1 MGNKFDINKLPD
13 EYIDIYNRLIMPVDT
28 NIEISSV
35 ILSDEN
41 AKKITRFIKEYSR
54 KEMFEEYGLRPMNR
68 ILMYGASGTGKTYL
82 TKALSNHLNYIML
95 YVDISKSLTEGN
107 VSKNISEIFKLGD
120 YLGECVLFFDE
131 CDSIAWSRDSSTAE
145 RGDIRR
151 ACNSIFQY
159 LDQMNTK
166 SIFVSATNMAHKLD
180 PAYERRFD
188 LKMHFKKPDF
198 EIKECIKKFIYPKF
212 IIVDDVD
219 DVTVEIIERRARGY
233 AKLSYYEIQNIVL
246 EAMKRAIMND
256 SNKIRT
262 SEVFS
267 DLATSMGVR
276 LRFDPAKGPDSKREN
291 YYNSGSSGDWTK
303 KLDTSE

>member
-1 MGNKFDINKLPD
+1 MGRNFDVNSLPD
-13 EYIDIYNRLIMPVDT
+13 EYADIYNRLLMPVDT

-35 ILSDEN
+35 ILSDDN
-41 AKKITRFIKEYSR
+41 AKKITRFINEYSR
-54 KEMFEEYGLRPMNR
+54 KDMFEEYELRPMNR

-82 TKALSNHLNYIML
+82 TKALSNHLNYTML

-107 VSKNISEIFKLGD
+107 VAKNISDIFKLGD
-120 YLGECVLFFDE
+120 HLGECVLFFDE

-159 LDQMNTK
+159 LDQMNTQN
-166 SIFVSATNMAHKLD
+166 IFVSATNMAHKLD

-198 EIKECIKKFIYPKF
+198 ELKECIKKFIYSKF
-212 IIVDDVD
+212 VIIDDVD
-219 DVTVEIIERRARGY
+219 ETTVEIIERRAKSY
-233 AKLSYYEIQNIVL
+233 TKLSYYEIQNIVL

-256 SNKIRT
+256 SNKVRT
-262 SEVFS
+262 SEVFA
-267 DLATSMGVR
+267 DLAISMGVR
-276 LRFDPAKGPDSKREN
+276 LRFDPAKGPDSKVDN
-291 YYNSGSSGDWTK
+291 YYSSGSSGDWTK
-303 KLDTSE
+303 GLNVEK

>member
-1 MGNKFDINKLPD
+1 MGRNFDVNSLPD
-13 EYIDIYNRLIMPVDT
+13 EYADIYNRLLMPVDT

-35 ILSDEN
+35 ILSDDN
-41 AKKITRFIKEYSR
+41 AKKITRFINEYSR
-54 KEMFEEYGLRPMNR
+54 KDMFEEYELRPMNR

-82 TKALSNHLNYIML
+82 TKALSNHLNYTML

-107 VSKNISEIFKLGD
+107 VAKNISDIFRLGD
-120 YLGECVLFFDE
+120 HLGECVLFFDE

-159 LDQMNTK
+159 LDQMNTQN
-166 SIFVSATNMAHKLD
+166 IFVSATNMAHKLD

-198 EIKECIKKFIYPKF
+198 ELKECIKKFIYSKF
-212 IIVDDVD
+212 VIIDDVD
-219 DVTVEIIERRARGY
+219 ETTVEIIERRAKSY
-233 AKLSYYEIQNIVL
+233 TKLSYYEIQNIVL

-256 SNKIRT
+256 SNKVRT
-262 SEVFS
+262 SEVFA
-267 DLATSMGVR
+267 DLAISMGVR
-276 LRFDPAKGPDSKREN
+276 LRFDPAKGPDSKVDN
-291 YYNSGSSGDWTK
+291 YYSSGSSGDWTK
-303 KLDTSE
+303 GLNVEK

>member
-1 MGNKFDINKLPD
+1 MGRKFDVNSLPD
-13 EYIDIYNRLIMPVDT
+13 EYADIYNRLLMPVDT

-35 ILSDEN
+35 ILSDDN
-41 AKKITRFIKEYSR
+41 AKKITRFINEYSR
-54 KEMFEEYGLRPMNR
+54 KDMFEEYELRPMNR

-82 TKALSNHLNYIML
+82 TKALSNHLNYTML

-107 VSKNISEIFKLGD
+107 VAKNISDIFRLGD
-120 YLGECVLFFDE
+120 HLGECVLFFDE

-159 LDQMNTK
+159 LDQMNTQN
-166 SIFVSATNMAHKLD
+166 IFVSATNMAHKLD

-198 EIKECIKKFIYPKF
+198 ELKECIKKFIYSKF
-212 IIVDDVD
+212 VIIDDVD
-219 DVTVEIIERRARGY
+219 ETTVEIIERRAKSY
-233 AKLSYYEIQNIVL
+233 TKLSYYEIQNIVL

-256 SNKIRT
+256 SNKVRT
-262 SEVFS
+262 SEVFA
-267 DLATSMGVR
+267 DLAISMGVR
-276 LRFDPAKGPDSKREN
+276 LRFDPAKGPDSKVDN
-291 YYNSGSSGDWTK
+291 YYSSGSSGDWTK
-303 KLDTSE
+303 GLNVEK